1 MFLLSSCDL
10 CCWLSSRDDEVCRT
24 IGFVVRYREE
34 VVRCCFKISGCLD
47 FDYTM
52 VVSDSMRILVALLPV
67 ALLLL
72 ITCVNNDEIIIVIY
86 LLRLMLMS

>member
-1 MFLLSSCDL
+1 MKYAGLSVVLSCGTEKKSLDALSKCLSVWTSIEPRLFRMVLL
-10 CCWLSSRDDEVCRT
+10 
-24 IGFVVRYREE
+24 
-34 VVRCCFKISGCLD
+34 
-47 FDYTM
+47 
-52 VVSDSMRILVALLPV
+52 RILVALLPV